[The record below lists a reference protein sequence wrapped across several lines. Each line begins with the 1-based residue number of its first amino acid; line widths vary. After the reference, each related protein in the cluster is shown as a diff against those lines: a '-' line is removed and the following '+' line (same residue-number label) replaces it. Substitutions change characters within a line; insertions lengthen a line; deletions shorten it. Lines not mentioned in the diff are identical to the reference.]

1 MEYLPSFLGF
11 SVGVYKIIIFVITLF
26 TVEAEIFVEDL
37 ISLFS
42 LAV

>member
-1 MEYLPSFLGF
+1 MFYKNGF
-11 SVGVYKIIIFVITLF
+11 PQSMQY

-37 ISLFS
+37 ISLYL

>member
-1 MEYLPSFLGF
+1 MF
-11 SVGVYKIIIFVITLF
+11 YKIGFPQSMQY

-37 ISLFS
+37 ISFYL

>member
-1 MEYLPSFLGF
+1 MLY
-11 SVGVYKIIIFVITLF
+11 

-42 LAV
+42 FNEFKSMTNFEPKYS